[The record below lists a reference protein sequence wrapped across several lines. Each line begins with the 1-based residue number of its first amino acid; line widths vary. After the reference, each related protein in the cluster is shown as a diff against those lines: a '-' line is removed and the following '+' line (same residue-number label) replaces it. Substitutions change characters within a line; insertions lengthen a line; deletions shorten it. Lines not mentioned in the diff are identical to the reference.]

1 MENQMALSVIGAGL
15 GRTGTLS
22 LKLALERLGFDRCY
36 HMKEVFEHLDHVPVW
51 DKAADGEAVDWD
63 ALFNGYR
70 SAVDFP
76 AASFHRE
83 LADRYPDARII
94 LTVRNPDTWYQSA
107 SETILRALDGP
118 LPDHLTAWGE
128 MARKTVVDRAFGG
141 NPTGRDHLIACYE
154 RHNEEVR
161 RTYSPDRLLVYEVSE
176 GWEPLCQFLKVSV
189 PDEPFPRVN
198 TTDEFREHIAPL
210 LRA

>member
-1 MENQMALSVIGAGL
+1 MALSVVGAGL

-51 DKAADGEAVDWD
+51 DRAADGEAVDWD

-76 AASFHRE
+76 VASFHRE
-83 LADRYPDARII
+83 LADYYPDAKLI
-94 LTVRNPDTWYQSA
+94 LTVRDPDRWYQSA
-107 SETILRALDGP
+107 NETILRALAGP
-118 LPDHLTAWGE
+118 LPSHLTDWGE
-128 MARKTVVDRAFGG
+128 MARKTIVERVFAGNFTDRA
-141 NPTGRDHLIACYE
+141 RLIASYE
-154 RHNEEVR
+154 HHNEAVR

-176 GWEPLCQFLKVSV
+176 GWEPLCTFLGVAV
-189 PDEPFPRVN
+189 PEEPFPRVN

-210 LRA
+210 FRA